1 MKPPVIEIN
10 DLSVHFSVNHSSS
23 IRAVDGVSLN
33 INKGEVLG
41 LVGESG
47 SGKSTLGKAVL
58 GLIDKT
64 QGWVKYRGRYL
75 PNKYKLNDFKAHAK
89 HMQMIFQDPYG
100 SLNPSMTIKESLKE
114 PLQLIANKPRH
125 KEKETIHYWIE
136 KVGLSINHLNRYPH
150 EFSGG
155 QRQRIGI
162 ARALILSPK
171 FIVCDEPISALDVSV
186 QAQIINLLLELKSE
200 FSLTL
205 LFIAHDLS
213 MVRLISDTVAV
224 MQKGKIV
231 EMGPSNTVFTAPQHN
246 YTKMLV
252 NANPI
257 ADPHEEKKRQ
267 DSRTQLRIKNQL
279 I

>member
-1 MKPPVIEIN
+1 
-10 DLSVHFSVNHSSS
+10 
-23 IRAVDGVSLN
+23 
-33 INKGEVLG
+33 
-41 LVGESG
+41 
-47 SGKSTLGKAVL
+47 
-58 GLIDKT
+58 
-64 QGWVKYRGRYL
+64 
-75 PNKYKLNDFKAHAK
+75 
-89 HMQMIFQDPYG
+89 MIFQDPYG

-136 KVGLSINHLNRYPH
+136 KVGVSVNHLNRYPH